1 MSKLNLVVLIGG
13 KSPEHNIS
21 LISGQSV
28 IRSLDKEKYAITI
41 VGIDKNGQWWR
52 QDNTEYLS
60 DSTNPALIKL
70 LPSNEPLLLTTDG
83 TSCWLT
89 NASNMERLQKVDVVF
104 PVLHGANGED
114 GVIQGYFRANNV
126 AFVGVDVMASA
137 VGMDKDLAKRIW
149 RDAGIPIADFEI
161 VDLSN
166 KSKIAYNSFVD
177 KLGLPLFVKP
187 ANAGSS
193 VGVSKVTNADEF
205 YAAIEEA
212 FKFDRKVLIEE
223 AISGI
228 EVECAVLGNEF
239 PEASVVGAIIPTE
252 VFYSYEAKYI
262 SDSGA
267 KLVIPADISESVSD
281 QIRNTALKAFRAIGG
296 EGLSRVDFF
305 LRPDQKIVLNEINT
319 LPGFTS
325 ISMYPKLWEATGVSY
340 PELLDRLIQLGI
352 ERHRQIQALQT
363 TH

>member
-1 MSKLNLVVLIGG
+1 MSKINLVVLLGG

-21 LISGQSV
+21 LISGHSV
-28 IRSLDKEKYAITI
+28 IRSLDKDKYDIVV

-52 QDNTEYLS
+52 QQSTDYLANSS
-60 DSTNPALIKL
+60 DPARICL
-70 LPSNEPLLLTTDG
+70 LPSNEPVMFSTDG
-83 TSCWLT
+83 SSCWLT
-89 NASNMERLQKVDVVF
+89 NSATMDKLIKVDAVF
-104 PVLHGANGED
+104 PVLHGAYGED
-114 GVIQGYFRANNV
+114 GVVQGYFRANNV

-137 VGMDKDLAKRIW
+137 VGMDKDMAKRIW
-149 RDAGIPIADFEI
+149 RDAGIAIADFEI

-166 KSKIAYNSFVD
+166 RFQIEYNRVVE

-193 VGVSKVTNADEF
+193 VGVSKVTNEIEF
-205 YAAIEEA
+205 KVALDEA

-223 AISGI
+223 AIQGI

-252 VFYSYEAKYI
+252 TFYSYDAKYI
-262 SDSGA
+262 SSTGA
-267 KLVIPADISESVSD
+267 KLEIPADISEKVSNH
-281 QIRNTALKAFRAIGG
+281 IRSTAIKAFKAIGG

-305 LRPDQKIVLNEINT
+305 LRPDNTIVLNEINT

-325 ISMYPKLWEATGVSY
+325 ISMYPKLWEATGVPY
-340 PELLDRLIQLGI
+340 PILLDRLIELGI
-352 ERHRQIQALQT
+352 DRHRQMQRLQT